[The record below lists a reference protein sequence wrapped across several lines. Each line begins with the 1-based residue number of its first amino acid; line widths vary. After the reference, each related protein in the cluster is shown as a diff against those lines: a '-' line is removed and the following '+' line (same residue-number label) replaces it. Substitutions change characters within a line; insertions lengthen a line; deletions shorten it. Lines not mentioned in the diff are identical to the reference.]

1 MPSGAHI
8 AKKISD
14 AASRTTPVIR
24 LSSDVRTA
32 DAFIT
37 LPSGKDGSG
46 KFLEEFYVIM
56 WI

>member
-1 MPSGAHI
+1 MSP
-8 AKKISD
+8 KIQPASQP
-14 AASRTTPVIR
+14 ASRTAPVIR